1 VQIGM
6 AYSAS
11 LDGNQDFIGIG
22 FWPFEF
28 FDRERTLE
36 FVENGGS

>member
-1 VQIGM
+1 M
-6 AYSAS
+6 ASAAS
-11 LDGNQDFIGIG
+11 LAGNQDFIGIG
-22 FWPFEF
+22 FWPVEF